1 MDTGPRS
8 SVSASFAALADAAAA
23 DDEAVPVAQAFV
35 VGACSFQRTVPRV
48 TPAINVLGLGA
59 AGRAG
64 KASVSSALGA
74 LVRGAER
81 EDVVVEV
88 LDVTPG
94 RDAGVPVPH
103 TGADVVVL
111 EAEEEEAEDRGGNG
125 FPDDKL
131 PGRAPLR
138 PTADRDD

>member
-1 MDTGPRS
+1 MAGPSPRS
-8 SVSASFAALADAAAA
+8 SVSSVSAAAAAAAA

-35 VGACSFQRTVPRV
+35 VGARSFQRTVPRV

-64 KASVSSALGA
+64 KASVSFALKA
-74 LVRGAER
+74 LVLGAER
-81 EDVVVEV
+81 EEVVVIEV
-88 LDVTPG
+88 PVVTAG
-94 RDAGVPVPH
+94 RDAGVPMPH

-111 EAEEEEAEDRGGNG
+111 EEEAEDRGGNG
-125 FPDDKL
+125 FPDKL